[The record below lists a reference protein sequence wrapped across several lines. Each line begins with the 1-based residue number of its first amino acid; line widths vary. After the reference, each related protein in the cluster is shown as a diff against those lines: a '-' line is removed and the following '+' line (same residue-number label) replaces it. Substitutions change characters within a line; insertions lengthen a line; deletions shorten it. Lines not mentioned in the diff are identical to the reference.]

1 VAAGF
6 GKDGKGGQCEHSA
19 GKRGFTFAHI
29 LSSLQGELQ
38 KSREMG
44 AELDNLTWPMNGI
57 HGALGGS
64 LVSAVYSIDNLMLMI
79 LLL

>member
-1 VAAGF
+1 MQPQGL
-6 GKDGKGGQCEHSA
+6 GEGGQCEHSA
-19 GKRGFTFAHI
+19 RKRGLTFAHI

-44 AELDNLTWPMNGI
+44 AELHNLTWPMNGI

-64 LVSAVYSIDNLMLMI
+64 LVSAIYFDNLMPMI